1 MATKPDPADRFIWKD
16 GDIEI
21 LVSGSEQPGTLTPRT
36 PPPSIRK
43 EQQP

>member
-21 LVSGSEQPGTLTPRT
+21 LVSGTEPGTLTPRT